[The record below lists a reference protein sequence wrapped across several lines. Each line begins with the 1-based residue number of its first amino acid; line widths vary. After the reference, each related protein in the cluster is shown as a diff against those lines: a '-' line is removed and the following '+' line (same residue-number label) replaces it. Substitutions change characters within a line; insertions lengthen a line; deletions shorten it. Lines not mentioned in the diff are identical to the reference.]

1 MKKFFF
7 FPLWKIEKIEKEL
20 SQLELNGW
28 RLDRL
33 SAFNCFHFVESSPK
47 HTSYFFTYKLLKE
60 NGMADIEHF
69 LKSKHGANPVQGAP
83 TASILHTVYVYRMVS
98 SADLEKPRFYRNIY
112 LQHLVSEKILL
123 GLFLPILCAILLV
136 FQLVTSGIGA
146 ERMPSWIF
154 IGLINLLALD
164 YCGYQLWGLCRLKQE
179 YKKALQQISIS
190 YDDLLS

>member
-7 FPLWKIEKIEKEL
+7 FPLWKIEEIEKEL
-20 SQLELNGW
+20 SKLELNGW

-47 HTSYFFTYKLLKE
+47 HTSYFFTYKLIKE

-69 LKSKHGANPVQGAP
+69 LKSKHGANPVQGTP
-83 TASILHTVYVYRMVS
+83 TASILHTVYVYRMDS

-112 LQHLVSEKILL
+112 LQHLVSQKILL
-123 GLFLPILCAILLV
+123 GLFFPVLSTLLLI
-136 FQLVTSGIGA
+136 FQLLTSGKGTEDIS
-146 ERMPSWIF
+146 SWIF
-154 IGLINLLALD
+154 IGLINLLSLA
-164 YCGYQLWGLCRLKQE
+164 YCGYQLWGLYRLKQE
-179 YKKALQQISIS
+179 YKKALQHISVS